1 MKLKKYILF
10 TIFLIC
16 TSFLVG
22 CKQEKEENSDT
33 LTIGIIEESPY
44 MDEYLENFERS
55 HPNCEVVIKDY
66 RKYEDG
72 VTMQDIVQDMMLD
85 VVSGNGPDVVSWG
98 YSYAPE
104 YVVDNAF
111 MDLSSFVNDNLDEDT
126 YFTNIIESFAINE
139 KIYVLMPNFKIET
152 MVTDKQWVDSAEEWT
167 TQKVMEIYES
177 NKEEYRLNKY
187 DNAQFNVFIYFFRG
201 EYNRYVDWESGKC
214 NFTGT
219 EFIDLLEFCNQFR
232 DANIDETT
240 EVKPYIQTLFIAT
253 DVFSVTRIL
262 NQCGDMNLAYYGYPT
277 SDGGK
282 NVACI
287 ANTAFSI
294 TENCENTDMA
304 YEFLKGWYDEE
315 YQSELMN
322 EKEDFCLPIS
332 KHALYEKLD
341 WATNIEY
348 KENDTGELEPVVKY
362 EIKRDFYDTNPIL
375 IYSIGSDERDILLE
389 IIDSVESGLMV
400 DYPIYNIVLEEAEAY
415 FADDKSA
422 ADVADIINKRVQLY
436 MNEQY

>member
-1 MKLKKYILF
+1 MNKKIYLLLY
-10 TIFLIC
+10 IFLC
-16 TSFLVG
+16 MGLLVG

-66 RKYEDG
+66 RRYEDG

-85 VVSGNGPDVVSWG
+85 VVSGDGPDLVSWG

-111 MDLSSFVNDNLDEDT
+111 MDLSSFVNENLDKDT

-152 MVTDKQWVDSAEEWT
+152 MVTDKKWVDSSKELT
-167 TQKVMEIYES
+167 IQNVMELYEC

-187 DNAQFNVFIYFFRG
+187 DNTQSHVFTYFFRG

-232 DANIDETT
+232 DTNLDETT
-240 EVKPYIQTLFIAT
+240 EVKPYIQTPFIAA
-253 DVFSVTRIL
+253 DVFSVTRIR
-262 NQCGDMNLAYYGYPT
+262 NQCKDMNLAFYGYPT

-282 NVACI
+282 NVASI

-294 TENCENTDMA
+294 TENCENIEMA
-304 YEFLKGWYDEE
+304 YKFLKGWYDED
-315 YQSELMN
+315 YQNELMN

-332 KHALYEKLD
+332 KNALYEKLD
-341 WATNIEY
+341 WATTIEY
-348 KENDTGELEPVVKY
+348 KENDKGELEPVVKY

-389 IIDSVESGLMV
+389 IIDSVDSGLMV
-400 DYPIYNIVLEEAEAY
+400 DYPIYNIVLEEVEAY

-422 ADVADIINKRVQLY
+422 SEVANIIDSRAQLY
-436 MNEQY
+436 MNEKY

>member
-1 MKLKKYILF
+1 MIKKIYLLLYIF
-10 TIFLIC
+10 IC
-16 TSFLVG
+16 MGLLVG

-44 MDEYLENFERS
+44 MNEYLENFERS

-126 YFTNIIESFAINE
+126 YFTNIIKSFSINE

-152 MVTDKQWVDSAEEWT
+152 MVTDKKWVDSSKEWT
-167 TQKVMEIYES
+167 TQKVMELYEC

-187 DNAQFNVFIYFFRG
+187 DNTQSYVFTYFFRG

-232 DANIDETT
+232 DKNLDETT
-240 EVKPYIQTLFIAT
+240 EEKPYIQTLFIAA
-253 DVFSVTRIL
+253 DVFSVTQIR
-262 NQCGDMNLAYYGYPT
+262 NQCKDMNLAYYGYPT
-277 SDGGK
+277 GSGGK

-332 KHALYEKLD
+332 KNALYEKLD
-341 WATNIEY
+341 WATTIEY
-348 KENDTGELEPVVKY
+348 KENDKGELEPIVKY
-362 EIKRDFYDTNPIL
+362 EVKKDFYDMNPIL

-389 IIDSVESGLMV
+389 IIDSVNSGLMV

-415 FADDKSA
+415 FADDKSSA
-422 ADVADIINKRVQLY
+422 EVADIINKRVQLY

>member
-1 MKLKKYILF
+1 MIKKLYVLLYIF
-10 TIFLIC
+10 IC
-16 TSFLVG
+16 TGLLVG
-22 CKQEKEENSDT
+22 CTQEKEENSGT

-44 MDEYLENFERS
+44 MDEYLEDFEHS
-55 HPNCEVVIKDY
+55 YPNCEVVIKDY
-66 RKYEDG
+66 RRYEDG

-85 VVSGNGPDVVSWG
+85 VVSGDGPDLVSWG

-111 MDLSSFVNDNLDEDT
+111 MDLSSFVNENLDKDT

-152 MVTDKQWVDSAEEWT
+152 MVTDKKWVDCAEEWT
-167 TQKVMEIYES
+167 TSKVIDIYES

-187 DNAQFNVFIYFFRG
+187 NNTQFSVFVYFFRG
-201 EYNRYVDWESGKC
+201 EYNKYVDWKSGKC

-219 EFIDLLEFCNQFR
+219 EFVDLLEFCNQFR
-232 DANIDETT
+232 DTNLDETT
-240 EVKPYIQTLFIAT
+240 EVKPYIQTPFIAT
-253 DVFSVTRIL
+253 DVFSVTQIR
-262 NQCGDMNLAYYGYPT
+262 NQCKDMNLAFYGYPT

-282 NVACI
+282 NVASI

-294 TENCENTDMA
+294 TENCENIDMA

-322 EKEDFCLPIS
+322 AKEDFCLPIS
-332 KHALYEKLD
+332 KNVLYEKLD

-362 EIKRDFYDTNPIL
+362 EIKKDFYDTNPIL
-375 IYSIGSDERDILLE
+375 IYSICGDERDILLE
-389 IIDSVESGLMV
+389 IIDSIDSGLMV
-400 DYPIYNIVLEEAEAY
+400 DYPIYNIVLEEVESY
-415 FADDKSA
+415 FADNKSA
-422 ADVADIINKRVQLY
+422 SEVANIIDSRAQLY
-436 MNEQY
+436 MNEKY

>member
-1 MKLKKYILF
+1 MIKKIYLLLC
-10 TIFLIC
+10 IFIC
-16 TSFLVG
+16 TGVLVG
-22 CKQEKEENSDT
+22 CKQEKEADSDT

-44 MDEYLENFERS
+44 MKEYLEDFEDS
-55 HPNCEVVIKDY
+55 HPKCKIVIKDY

-104 YVVDNAF
+104 YVIDNAF
-111 MDLSSFVNDNLDEDT
+111 MDLSSFVNDNLDKDA

-152 MVTDKQWVDSAEEWT
+152 MVTDKKWVDLAEEWT
-167 TQKVMEIYES
+167 TPKVMEIYED
-177 NKEEYRLNKY
+177 NKEEYKLSEN
-187 DNAQFNVFIYFFRG
+187 NNTQFLVFTYFFRG
-201 EYNRYVDWESGKC
+201 EYNRYVDWESRKC
-214 NFTGT
+214 NFTES
-219 EFIDLLEFCNQFR
+219 EFIDLLEFCEQFR
-232 DANIDETT
+232 DTNLDETI

-253 DVFSVTRIL
+253 DVFSVTRIR
-262 NQCGDMNLAYYGYPT
+262 NQCKDMNLAYYGYPT

-294 TENCENTDMA
+294 TENCENIDMA
-304 YEFLKGWYDEE
+304 YEFMRGWYDEE
-315 YQSELMN
+315 YQKKLMN

-332 KHALYEKLD
+332 KSALYEKLD
-341 WATNIEY
+341 WATTIEY
-348 KENDTGELEPVVKY
+348 KENDEGELEPVVKY
-362 EIKRDFYDTNPIL
+362 EVKKDFYDMNPVL
-375 IYSIGSDERDILLE
+375 VYSISNDERDILLE
-389 IIDSVESGLMV
+389 IINSVDSCLMV
-400 DYPIYNIVLEEAEAY
+400 DYPIYKIVLEEVEAY
-415 FADDKSA
+415 FAEDKSSA
-422 ADVADIINKRVQLY
+422 EVADIINSRAQLY

>member
-1 MKLKKYILF
+1 MIKKVYLLLYIF
-10 TIFLIC
+10 IC
-16 TSFLVG
+16 TGLLVG

-44 MDEYLENFERS
+44 MDEYLENFKHS

-126 YFTNIIESFAINE
+126 YFTNIIKSFAINE

-152 MVTDKQWVDSAEEWT
+152 MVTDKKWVDGSKEWT
-167 TQKVMEIYES
+167 TSKVMELYES
-177 NKEEYRLNKY
+177 NKEEYRLDKY
-187 DNAQFNVFIYFFRG
+187 DNTQFYVFIYFFRG
-201 EYNRYVDWESGKC
+201 EYNRYVDWESGNC
-214 NFTGT
+214 SFTGT

-253 DVFSVTRIL
+253 DVFSVTRIR

-294 TENCENTDMA
+294 AENCENTDMA

-332 KHALYEKLD
+332 KNALYEKLD

-389 IIDSVESGLMV
+389 IIDSVNSGLMV
-400 DYPIYNIVLEEAEAY
+400 DYPIYNIVLEEVEAY
-415 FADDKSA
+415 FAEDKSA
-422 ADVADIINKRVQLY
+422 SEVANIIDSRAQLY
-436 MNEQY
+436 MNEKY